1 MGVTDTTGI
10 EFSVTVTAYPEPQ
23 YELKFE
29 NRTVNNKMQDSIC
42 GLTVNKFT
50 IHFEQ
55 NEVKQSDY
63 GTYHL
68 YVGNRFGIE
77 TVFINVLPQSMTSIF
92 ISYSK

>member
-10 EFSVTVTAYPEPQ
+10 VFSVTVMAYPEPQ

-29 NRTVNNKMQDSIC
+29 NRTISNKMQDSIYRI
-42 GLTVNKFT
+42 TVNKFT

-55 NEVKQSDY
+55 NEVKRSDY

-68 YVGNRFGIE
+68 HVRNLFGIE
-77 TVFINVLPQSMTSIF
+77 TVFINVIPQSKPSIF
-92 ISYSK
+92 ISFGK

>member
-1 MGVTDTTGI
+1 MGVTETTGI
-10 EFSVTVTAYPEPQ
+10 VFSVTVMAYPEPQ

-29 NRTVNNKMQDSIC
+29 NRTISNEMQDSIY
-42 GLTVNKFT
+42 GITVNKFT

-55 NEVKQSDY
+55 KEVKQSDY

-68 YVGNRFGIE
+68 HVRNRFGIE
-77 TVFINVLPQSMTSIF
+77 TVFINVLPQSKTSIF